1 MRRLSLDHLTVFSL
15 TPPQQIALAARLGCD
30 AVSIRVQPMPQGEI
44 PGLDMIG
51 DTPMRRE
58 TKRLSR
64 DLGVDIHLVEVF
76 MVFGRTEIESYRPAL
91 ESAAE
96 LGARIANVACMDRD
110 RGRFHQKF
118 AQFCEL
124 AAEYG
129 IKTSVEPFG
138 AGPMFHVSEAREA
151 VDQCGRTDAGIMTD
165 ILHMVRSGDSPSDL
179 ACFEASRIHYA
190 QLSDGPLQL
199 PADQVIDE
207 AMYDRHLPGDGEFPL
222 ADFIRAIPENV
233 PLGLEVPMRRLEQAG
248 VSAEDR
254 AAMVV
259 KAARRVLDQLG
270 TANKGNP

>member
-30 AVSIRVQPMPQGEI
+30 AVSIRVQPMPQDEI
-44 PGLDMIG
+44 PSLDMIG

-96 LGARIANVACMDRD
+96 LGARVANVGCMDRD
-110 RGRFHQKF
+110 RNRFHQKF

-138 AGPMFHVSEAREA
+138 AGPMFHASEAREA
-151 VDQCGRTDAGIMTD
+151 VDQCGRADAGIMTD
-165 ILHMVRSGDSPSDL
+165 ILHMVRSGDSPADL
-179 ACFEASRIHYA
+179 SRFEPSRILYA

-199 PADQVIDE
+199 PADHQVIDE

-233 PLGLEVPMRRLEQAG
+233 PLGLEVPMRRLKQAG

-259 KAARRVLDQLG
+259 KAARALLNQS
-270 TANKGNP
+270 

>member
-1 MRRLSLDHLTVFSL
+1 MGTLTMRRLSLDHLTVFSL

-64 DLGVDIHLVEVF
+64 DLGVDIHLVEAF
-76 MVFGRTEIESYRPAL
+76 MVFGRTDIETFRPAL

-138 AGPMFHVSEAREA
+138 AGPMFHVSEAWDA
-151 VDQCGRTDAGIMTD
+151 VNQCGRPDAGIMTD

-179 ACFEASRIHYA
+179 ACFEPSRIHYA

-259 KAARRVLDQLG
+259 KAARTLLSQL
-270 TANKGNP
+270 